1 MTINEVTKTRDT
13 IEDTIRTLTSGLEVA
28 QERARTY
35 YDTRVA
41 PAEKDTAVSDE
52 EMDAIYDT
60 YDELADTCESLA
72 NKLEIAENALVALVG
87 VESILG
93 LAAAEGVWEEG

>member
-1 MTINEVTKTRDT
+1 MTINEVTKTRDA
-13 IEDTIRTLTSGLEVA
+13 IEDTIRTLTNGLEVA
-28 QERARTY
+28 RERARAY
-35 YDTRVA
+35 YNTRVA
-41 PAEKDTAVSDE
+41 PAEKDAAVSDE
-52 EMDAIYDT
+52 EMDTIHDT

-93 LAAAEGVWEEG
+93 LAASEGVWEEG